1 MSAWQAW
8 SAWPGLSLAE
18 AWRLSQ
24 LLLAWSLFVQVL
36 EYLRMDDATQ
46 ADGLWSWA
54 LQRRDIPREWQRQV
68 LDHLYAPHV
77 HRLHLWLRL
86 GLLIAWLVHSA
97 NPLWI
102 SLLFGSQ
109 LTLFVRW
116 RGAFNGGSDFLTLV
130 ALTGQL
136 AGTWLH
142 HLFAAEWAW
151 QAGLWYVSLQAITS
165 YFISGWVKWL
175 RPEWRRG
182 EAMTIFLNAAIYGPL
197 PPAHPLRSLWLARLG
212 SWAFMGWECVFPLAL
227 LQPGLALVFC
237 GVAAVFHFLVFWY
250 FGLNR
255 FFWAWIAAFP
265 AIVWSAGQSWS

>member
-136 AGTWLH
+136 AGTWLQ
-142 HLFAAEWAW
+142 HLYAAEWAW

-197 PPAHPLRSLWLARLG
+197 PPAHPLRSPLLARLG